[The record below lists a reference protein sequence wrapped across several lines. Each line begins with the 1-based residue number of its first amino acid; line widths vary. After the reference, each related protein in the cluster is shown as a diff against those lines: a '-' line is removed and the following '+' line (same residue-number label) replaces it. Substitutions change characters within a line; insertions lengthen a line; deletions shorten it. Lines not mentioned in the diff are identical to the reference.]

1 MNKLLSI
8 LFAAIMLLGMYSC
21 KKSTEE
27 LKTVPLTDYAPMVV
41 GKYITYQLDSLVFTN
56 FGTIAE
62 VHNYQVK
69 VQVDAL
75 TTDALGRPAY
85 RLFRFIK
92 YNGSPNWI
100 PDNTFWAIH
109 TGNTYEFI
117 ENNLRFLKLMQPVR
131 EGFSWKGN
139 VYIDTRSANTDFR
152 YMDDLDYVYENV
164 NQPATVGSFTFDS
177 TITVNQRE
185 DSLGLPIIPETQYA
199 EKTLAKE
206 IYAKNIGLVYRN
218 FLHWEFQRVY
228 NGFVGYGV
236 TYTMID
242 HN

>member
-1 MNKLLSI
+1 MVTSMLLSV
-8 LFAAIMLLGMYSC
+8 LSC

-27 LKTVPLTDYAPMVV
+27 LNTVPLTDYAPMTV

-56 FGTIAE
+56 FGTVAE
-62 VHNYQVK
+62 IHSYQVK
-69 VQVDAL
+69 ITVDAL

-85 RLFRFIK
+85 RLFRYIK
-92 YNGSPNWI
+92 YNGTPNWI

-131 EGFSWKGN
+131 ENFSWKGN

-152 YMDDLDYVYENV
+152 FMDDWDYVYENV
-164 NQPATVGSFTFDS
+164 NQPATVGTFTFDS
-177 TITVNQRE
+177 TLTVNQRE
-185 DSLGLPIIPETQYA
+185 DSLGLPIVPETQYA

-206 IYAKNIGLVYRN
+206 IYAKNIGMVYRN

-228 NGFVGYGV
+228 NGYVGYGV

>member
-1 MNKLLSI
+1 MNKLLS
-8 LFAAIMLLGMYSC
+8 LFMATSMLLSVLSC

-27 LKTVPLTDYAPMVV
+27 LNTVPLTDYAPMTV

-56 FGTIAE
+56 FGTVAE
-62 VHNYQVK
+62 MHSYQVK
-69 VQVDAL
+69 ITVDAL

-85 RLFRFIK
+85 RLFRYIK
-92 YNGSPNWI
+92 YNGTPNWI

-131 EGFSWKGN
+131 ENFSWKGN

-152 YMDDLDYVYENV
+152 FMDDWDYVYENV
-164 NQPATVGSFTFDS
+164 NQPATVGTFTFDS
-177 TITVNQRE
+177 TLTVNQRE
-185 DSLGLPIIPETQYA
+185 DSLGLPIVPETQYA

-206 IYAKNIGLVYRN
+206 IYAKNIGMVYRN

-228 NGFVGYGV
+228 NGYVGYGV

>member
-1 MNKLLSI
+1 MATSMLLSV
-8 LFAAIMLLGMYSC
+8 LSC

-27 LKTVPLTDYAPMVV
+27 LNTIPLTDYAPMTV

-56 FGTIAE
+56 FGTVAE
-62 VHNYQVK
+62 MHSYQVK
-69 VQVDAL
+69 ITVDAL

-85 RLFRFIK
+85 RLFRYIK
-92 YNGSPNWI
+92 YNGTPNWI

-131 EGFSWKGN
+131 ENFSWKGN

-152 YMDDLDYVYENV
+152 FMDDWDYVYENV
-164 NQPATVGSFTFDS
+164 NQPATVGTFTFDS
-177 TITVNQRE
+177 TLTVNQRE
-185 DSLGLPIIPETQYA
+185 DSLGLPIVPETQYA

-228 NGFVGYGV
+228 NGYVGYGV

>member
-1 MNKLLSI
+1 MATSMLLSV
-8 LFAAIMLLGMYSC
+8 LSC

-27 LKTVPLTDYAPMVV
+27 LNTVPLTDYAPMTV

-56 FGTIAE
+56 FGTVAE
-62 VHNYQVK
+62 MHSYQVK
-69 VQVDAL
+69 ITVDAL

-85 RLFRFIK
+85 RLFRYIK
-92 YNGSPNWI
+92 YNGTPNWI

-131 EGFSWKGN
+131 ENFSWKGN
-139 VYIDTRSANTDFR
+139 VFIDTRSANTDFR
-152 YMDDLDYVYENV
+152 FMDDWDYVYENV
-164 NQPATVGSFTFDS
+164 NQPATVGTFTFDS
-177 TITVNQRE
+177 TLTVNQRE
-185 DSLGLPIIPETQYA
+185 DSLGLPIVPETQYA

-206 IYAKNIGLVYRN
+206 IYAKNIGMVYRN

-228 NGFVGYGV
+228 NGYVGYGV

>member
-1 MNKLLSI
+1 MATSMLLSV
-8 LFAAIMLLGMYSC
+8 LSC

-27 LKTVPLTDYAPMVV
+27 LNTVPLTDYAPMTV

-56 FGTIAE
+56 FGMVAE
-62 VHNYQVK
+62 MHSYQVK
-69 VQVDAL
+69 ITVDAL

-85 RLFRFIK
+85 RLFRYIK
-92 YNGSPNWI
+92 YNGTPNWI

-131 EGFSWKGN
+131 ENFSWKGN

-152 YMDDLDYVYENV
+152 FMDDWDYVYENV
-164 NQPATVGSFTFDS
+164 NQPATVGTFTFDS
-177 TITVNQRE
+177 TLTVNQRE
-185 DSLGLPIIPETQYA
+185 DSLGLPIVPETQYA

-206 IYAKNIGLVYRN
+206 IYAKNIGMVYRN

-228 NGFVGYGV
+228 NGYVGYGV

>member
-1 MNKLLSI
+1 MATSMLLSV
-8 LFAAIMLLGMYSC
+8 LSC

-27 LKTVPLTDYAPMVV
+27 LNTVPLTDYAPMTV

-56 FGTIAE
+56 FGTVAE
-62 VHNYQVK
+62 IHSYQVK
-69 VQVDAL
+69 ITVDAL

-85 RLFRFIK
+85 RLFRYIK
-92 YNGSPNWI
+92 YNGTPNWI

-131 EGFSWKGN
+131 ENFSWKGN

-152 YMDDLDYVYENV
+152 FMDDWDYVYENV
-164 NQPATVGSFTFDS
+164 NQPATVGTFTFDS
-177 TITVNQRE
+177 TLTVNQRE
-185 DSLGLPIIPETQYA
+185 DSLGLPIVPETQYA

-206 IYAKNIGLVYRN
+206 IYAKNIGMVYRN

-228 NGFVGYGV
+228 NGYVGYGV

>member
-1 MNKLLSI
+1 MATSMLLSV
-8 LFAAIMLLGMYSC
+8 LSC

-27 LKTVPLTDYAPMVV
+27 LNTVPLTDYAPMTV

-56 FGTIAE
+56 FGTVAE
-62 VHNYQVK
+62 MHSYQVK
-69 VQVDAL
+69 ITVDAL

-85 RLFRFIK
+85 RLFRYIK
-92 YNGSPNWI
+92 YNGTPNWI

-109 TGNTYEFI
+109 TGNSYEFI
-117 ENNLRFLKLMQPVR
+117 ENNLRFLKLMQPIR
-131 EGFSWKGN
+131 EGYNWKGN

-152 YMDDLDYVYENV
+152 FMDDWDYVYENV
-164 NQPATVGSFTFDS
+164 NQPATVGTFTFDS
-177 TITVNQRE
+177 TLTVNQRE
-185 DSLGLPIIPETQYA
+185 DSLGLPIVPETQYA

-228 NGFVGYGV
+228 NGYVGYGV

>member
-1 MNKLLSI
+1 MATSMLLSV
-8 LFAAIMLLGMYSC
+8 LSC

-27 LKTVPLTDYAPMVV
+27 LNTVPLTDYAPMTV

-56 FGTIAE
+56 FGTVAE
-62 VHNYQVK
+62 MHSYQVK
-69 VQVDAL
+69 ITVDAL

-85 RLFRFIK
+85 RLFRYIK
-92 YNGSPNWI
+92 YNGTPNWI

-131 EGFSWKGN
+131 ENFSWKGN

-152 YMDDLDYVYENV
+152 FMDDWDYVYENV
-164 NQPATVGSFTFDS
+164 NQPATVGTFTFDS
-177 TITVNQRE
+177 TLTVNQRE
-185 DSLGLPIIPETQYA
+185 DSLGLPIVPETQYA

-228 NGFVGYGV
+228 NGYVGYGV

>member
-1 MNKLLSI
+1 MATSMLLSV
-8 LFAAIMLLGMYSC
+8 LSC

-27 LKTVPLTDYAPMVV
+27 LNTVPLTDYAPMTV

-56 FGTIAE
+56 FGTVAE
-62 VHNYQVK
+62 MHSYQVK
-69 VQVDAL
+69 ITVDAL

-85 RLFRFIK
+85 RLFRYIK
-92 YNGSPNWI
+92 YNGTPNWI

-131 EGFSWKGN
+131 ENFSWKGN

-152 YMDDLDYVYENV
+152 FMDDWDYVYENV
-164 NQPATVGSFTFDS
+164 NQPATVGTFTFDS
-177 TITVNQRE
+177 TLTVNQRE
-185 DSLGLPIIPETQYA
+185 DSLGLPIVPETQYA

-206 IYAKNIGLVYRN
+206 IYAKNIGMVYRN

-228 NGFVGYGV
+228 NGYVGYGV